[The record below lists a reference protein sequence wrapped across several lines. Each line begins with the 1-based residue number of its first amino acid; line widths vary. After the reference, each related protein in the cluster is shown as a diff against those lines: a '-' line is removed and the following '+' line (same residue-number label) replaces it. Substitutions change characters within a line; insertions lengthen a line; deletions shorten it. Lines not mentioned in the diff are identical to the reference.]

1 MPRRPSA
8 TLTDAEL
15 RLMNVLWSKQRA
27 TVGEVAQALRGAPRL
42 AYNTVLT
49 TLRILEQKGCV
60 AHEKEGRA
68 FVYVPVLGQRDA
80 RRQAIRHLIGRF
92 FDNSPRLLLL
102 NALSEADVDPDTVQ
116 RLKSLLAEE
125 PDELKDPSQD

>member
-15 RLMNVLWSKQRA
+15 RLMNVLWTKGRA

-49 TLRILEQKGCV
+49 TLRILEQKGYV
-60 AHEKEGRA
+60 AHDKEGRA
-68 FVYVPVLGQRDA
+68 FVYVPLIGQRDA
-80 RRQAIRHLIGRF
+80 RRQAVRHLLGRF
-92 FDNSPRLLLL
+92 FDNSPKALLL
-102 NALSEADVDPDTVQ
+102 NVLSEADVDPRTVR
-116 RLKSLLAEE
+116 RLKSLLANER
-125 PDELKDPSQD
+125 DEQDEGQD

>member
-1 MPRRPSA
+1 VPRRPSA

-92 FDNSPRLLLL
+92 FDNSPKLLLL
-102 NALSEADVDPDTVQ
+102 NALSEADVDPETV
-116 RLKSLLAEE
+116 RHLKSLLAEE
-125 PDELKDPSQD
+125 PVEPKDESQE